1 MTPRI
6 HNTIMHD
13 VAAALRAC
21 PELAGVAVVEQN
33 SEDLAAM
40 LAKEEAQLDGP
51 VAVVTVDD
59 VRKLHSNPAVYA
71 VSFSV
76 AVTEYVPLRLEG
88 ETRTAI
94 DVAMAAGEAVDA
106 AKLGHFD
113 NLTHTTPGGGVL
125 EAVAKCSGE
134 FTLTN
139 N

>member
-6 HNTIMHD
+6 HNTIMRD

-51 VAVVTVDD
+51 VAVVTVDE
-59 VRKLHSNPAVYA
+59 VRKLHSRPPAYA

-76 AVTEYVPLRLEG
+76 AVTEYVPLRLDG

-134 FTLTN
+134 FTHTN

>member
-6 HNTIMHD
+6 HNIVMRD
-13 VAAALRAC
+13 VAGTLRAC
-21 PELAGVAVVEQN
+21 PDLSGVAVVEQN
-33 SEDLAAM
+33 AEELATM
-40 LAKEEAQLDGP
+40 LAKEEAQLEGP

-106 AKLGHFD
+106 AGIGHFD
-113 NLTHTTPGGGVL
+113 ELTHTTPGGGVL

-134 FTLTN
+134 FTLTDN
-139 N
+139 

>member
-6 HNTIMHD
+6 HNIVMHD
-13 VAAALRAC
+13 VAAALRAS

-59 VRKLHSNPAVYA
+59 VRKLHSNPPAYA

-76 AVTEYVPLRLEG
+76 AVTEYVPLRLDG

-134 FTLTN
+134 FTHTN

>member
-6 HNTIMHD
+6 HNIVMHQ
-13 VAAALRAC
+13 VALTLQAS

-33 SEDLAAM
+33 SEDLATM
-40 LAKEEAQLDGP
+40 LAKEESQLDGP
-51 VAVVTVDD
+51 VAVVTVDE
-59 VRKLHSNPAVYA
+59 VRKLHSNPAAYA

-76 AVTEYVPLRLEG
+76 AVTEYVPLRLDG

-134 FTLTN
+134 FSLTN